1 VAKLGDTVATVFEAK
16 LGETVATGFEAK
28 AGETIPVVLRPN
40 N

>member
-28 AGETIPVVLRPN
+28 AGETILVVLRPN